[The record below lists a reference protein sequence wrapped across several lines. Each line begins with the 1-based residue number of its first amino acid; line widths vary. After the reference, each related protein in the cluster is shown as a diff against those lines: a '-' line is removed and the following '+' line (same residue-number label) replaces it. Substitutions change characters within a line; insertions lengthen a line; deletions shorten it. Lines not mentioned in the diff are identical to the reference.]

1 MTMGA
6 SAADWPMFR
15 GSQGLLGIAEGSL
28 PAKLEL
34 LWSFKT
40 GGAVKSSA
48 AIQGGKVFVG
58 STDEQV
64 YGLNFADGKKVWSFK
79 TGGPIESSPLVMD
92 GKVFVGSSDAYLYA
106 LDAAKGTLCGSTRRE
121 IKFWVHPIG

>member
-1 MTMGA
+1 MFWHRVRHDNG
-6 SAADWPMFR
+6 SERRGLADVS

-64 YGLNFADGKKVWSFK
+64 YGLNFADGKGVEFQN
-79 TGGPIESSPLVMD
+79 
-92 GKVFVGSSDAYLYA
+92 
-106 LDAAKGTLCGSTRRE
+106 RRTD
-121 IKFWVHPIG
+121 